1 MQSASRPPGNRAP
14 RALHEDGRCSTGARW
29 RCLAAGD
36 ARVFPLKDDIPSR
49 RRPIV
54 TVGLIA
60 TCMLVF
66 LWQVSLGAQAGAYA
80 VYSYGF
86 IPAVL
91 FGDAELPA
99 DLAVVPS
106 VATLLTSMFLHGGVM
121 HLAGNMLYLWVF
133 GNNVEDNLGH
143 ARYLTFYL
151 LCGIAAAFA
160 QALPDPASEIP
171 MIGASGAI
179 SGVLGAYLILYP
191 HARVHVLIPFGFLFL
206 HTIRAGWLL
215 GFWFVFQLL
224 SGVFGHSSQGGVAFW
239 AHVGGFVA
247 GMALI
252 LVLRDRRRGLWRGP
266 PSRGRSYLP
275 RVTRRRPGPWG

>member
-1 MQSASRPPGNRAP
+1 
-14 RALHEDGRCSTGARW
+14 
-29 RCLAAGD
+29 
-36 ARVFPLKDDIPSR
+36 VFPLKDNILSH

-60 TCMLVF
+60 ACVLVYG
-66 LWQVSLGAQAGAYA
+66 WQASLGVQAGTYA
-80 VYSYGF
+80 IYSYGF

-99 DLAVVPS
+99 DLAVLPAA
-106 VATLLTSMFLHGGVM
+106 ATVFTSMFLHGGLM

-133 GNNVEDNLGH
+133 GNNIEDNLGH
-143 ARYLTFYL
+143 GRFLVFYL
-151 LCGIAAAFA
+151 LCGIAAAMA
-160 QALPDPASEIP
+160 QALPDPASEVP

-179 SGVLGAYLILYP
+179 SGVLGAYLILFP
-191 HARVHVLIPFGFLFL
+191 HARVHVIIPFGFLFL

-215 GFWFVFQLL
+215 GFWFLFQLL
-224 SGVFGHSSQGGVAFW
+224 SGLFSSSAEGGVAWW

-252 LVLRDRRRGLWRGP
+252 LVMRDRRRKLWGGP
-266 PSRGRSYLP
+266 PTRGIGKRRGRSYLP
-275 RVTRRRPGPWG
+275 RVMRRRGPWG

>member
-1 MQSASRPPGNRAP
+1 MWTTVPGSIGASS
-14 RALHEDGRCSTGARW
+14 RCLSTG
-29 RCLAAGD
+29 D
-36 ARVFPLKDDIPSR
+36 ERVFPLKDDIPSR
-49 RRPIV
+49 RPPIV
-54 TVGLIA
+54 TVGLIT
-60 TCMLVF
+60 TCILVYV
-66 LWQVSLGAQAGAYA
+66 WQASLGPEAGTYA

-106 VATLLTSMFLHGGVM
+106 VATLFTSMFLHGGLM
-121 HLAGNMLYLWVF
+121 HLAGNVLYLWVF

-143 ARYLTFYL
+143 ARFLIFYL
-151 LCGIAAAFA
+151 LCGVAAALA
-160 QALPDPASEIP
+160 QALPDPSSEIP

-179 SGVLGAYLILYP
+179 SGVLGAYLLLYP
-191 HARVHVLIPFGFLFL
+191 HARVHVLIPFGFLML

-224 SGVFGHSSQGGVAFW
+224 NGVFSDSSEGGVAFW

-247 GMALI
+247 GMALT
-252 LVLRDRRRGLWRGP
+252 VVMRDRRRALWRGA

>member
-1 MQSASRPPGNRAP
+1 
-14 RALHEDGRCSTGARW
+14 
-29 RCLAAGD
+29 
-36 ARVFPLKDDIPSR
+36 VFPLKDNIPSHR
-49 RRPIV
+49 TPIV

-60 TCMLVF
+60 ACILVF
-66 LWQVSLGAQAGAYA
+66 WWQASLGAKAGTYA

-99 DLAVVPS
+99 DVAVVPAA
-106 VATLLTSMFLHGGVM
+106 ATLLTSMFLHGSLM

-133 GNNVEDNLGH
+133 GNNIEDNLGH
-143 ARYLTFYL
+143 VRFLLFYL
-151 LCGIAAAFA
+151 LCGVAAAFA
-160 QALPDPASEIP
+160 QALPNPASEVP

-191 HARVHVLIPFGFLFL
+191 HARVQVLIPFGFLFL

-215 GFWFVFQLL
+215 GFWFVFQLV
-224 SGVFGHSSQGGVAFW
+224 SGLFAPADGGGVAFW

-252 LVLRDRRRGLWRGP
+252 LVMRDRRRRLWRGP
-266 PSRGRSYLP
+266 PTRGRSYLP
-275 RVTRRRPGPWG
+275 PVSPSRSRRRGPWG

>member
-1 MQSASRPPGNRAP
+1 M
-14 RALHEDGRCSTGARW
+14 
-29 RCLAAGD
+29 
-36 ARVFPLKDDIPSR
+36 FPLKDNIPSQR
-49 RRPIV
+49 APIV

-60 TCMLVF
+60 ACILVF
-66 LWQVSLGAQAGAYA
+66 WWQASLGAKAGSYA

-99 DLAVVPS
+99 DVAVVPAA
-106 VATLLTSMFLHGGVM
+106 ATLLTSMFLHGGLM

-133 GNNVEDNLGH
+133 GNNIEDNLGH
-143 ARYLTFYL
+143 VRFLVFYL
-151 LCGIAAAFA
+151 LCGVAAAFA
-160 QALPDPASEIP
+160 QALPNPASEVP

-191 HARVHVLIPFGFLFL
+191 HARVQVLIPFGFLFL

-215 GFWFVFQLL
+215 GFWFVFQLV
-224 SGVFGHSSQGGVAFW
+224 SGLFAPADGGGVAFW
-239 AHVGGFVA
+239 AHVGGFIA

-252 LVLRDRRRGLWRGP
+252 LVMRDRRRRLWRGP
-266 PSRGRSYLP
+266 PARGRSYLP
-275 RVTRRRPGPWG
+275 RVSADRRRGRGPWG

>member
-1 MQSASRPPGNRAP
+1 VGASR
-14 RALHEDGRCSTGARW
+14 CFIGARC
-29 RCLAAGD
+29 RCLATGD
-36 ARVFPLKDDIPSR
+36 ERVFPLKDDIPSR

-60 TCMLVF
+60 TCILIF
-66 LWQVSLGAQAGAYA
+66 WWQVSLGARAGAYA

-91 FGDAELPA
+91 FGDAELPV
-99 DLAVVPS
+99 DLAVLPPF
-106 VATLLTSMFLHGGVM
+106 ATLFTSMFLHGGLM

-133 GNNVEDNLGH
+133 GNNIEDNLGH
-143 ARYLTFYL
+143 ARFLVFYL

-160 QALPDPASEIP
+160 QALPDPTSEIP

-179 SGVLGAYLILYP
+179 SGVLGAYLILFP
-191 HARVHVLIPFGFLFL
+191 HARVHVIIPFGFLFL

-215 GFWFVFQLL
+215 GFWFAFQLL
-224 SGVFGHSSQGGVAFW
+224 SGVFADSSQGGVAFW

-252 LVLRDRRRGLWRGP
+252 LVMRDRSRRLWRGP
-266 PSRGRSYLP
+266 PTRGRSYLP
-275 RVTRRRPGPWG
+275 RVSRRRPGPWG